1 MDTAAYSIDG
11 RTFVFRGE
19 VSAALQPGA
28 YVTLTPPDGAPER
41 LGQVLEVRAVP
52 GETFAQP
59 AIEGSGVLLGD
70 GLDRGSI
77 TNATLRPAS
86 SEVVATRVS
95 RHGETGLLR
104 LGALADDPGVSA
116 PLIAKGLGRHTF
128 VCGQSGS
135 GKTYAMGKILERV
148 LQDTDLRLVVV
159 DPNSDYVHLGEL
171 LPREETGLSA
181 EEYAAAQGRRARY
194 SDRVKVLSRDHGLKL
209 WLGNLAFPQQAT
221 VLGLDP
227 IADAEETD
235 VARLIIDGFG
245 DDPFT
250 PADIR
255 HRAQELEGAA
265 ARRLALRIGNLGL
278 DRMDIWADADHPPAM
293 QYLGDDWRAAVVDLG
308 SLTSPAERSIVSAA
322 LVLALW
328 RQRAAREPV
337 LLVIDEAHNLCPQH
351 PTGRQQ
357 TLATDHL
364 ITIAGE
370 GRKYGIYLMVATQ
383 RPTKVHDNVVSQC
396 DNLLLMRMN
405 SQADIA
411 ALETRFSAVPSSL
424 LRKSATFRLG
434 EGLAFGKIAPEP
446 LLFKTGRRITP
457 EGGVDV
463 PSSWVTPS

>member
-19 VSAALQPGA
+19 ASAGLQPGE
-28 YVTLTPPDGAPER
+28 YVTLDPPDAAPEQ
-41 LGQVLEVRAVP
+41 LGQVLEVHAVP
-52 GETFAQP
+52 GASFAEP
-59 AIEGSGVLLGD
+59 AIEGSGVLLGSRS
-70 GLDRGSI
+70 GRGTI
-77 TNATLRPAS
+77 TNASLRTAS
-86 SEVVATRVS
+86 TDVVADRVS
-95 RHGETGLLR
+95 RLGEAGLLR
-104 LGALADDPGVSA
+104 LGSLADNPDVPA

-128 VCGQSGS
+128 VCGQSGA

-159 DPNSDYVHLGEL
+159 DPNSDYVHLGEM

-181 EEYAAAQGRRARY
+181 EAYAKADSRRASY
-194 SDRVKVLSRDHGLKL
+194 ADRVKVLSRNNGLKL

-227 IADAEETD
+227 IEDAEETD
-235 VARLIIDGFG
+235 VARLIIEGFG
-245 DDPFT
+245 NDPFT

-255 HRAQELEGAA
+255 RRAQELEGTA

-278 DRMDIWADADHPPAM
+278 DRMEIWADADNPPAM
-293 QYLGDDWRAAVVDLG
+293 QHLGDDWRAAVVDLG

-328 RQRAAREPV
+328 RRRAAREPV

-351 PTGRQQ
+351 PMGRQQ
-357 TLATDHL
+357 TLATDYL
-364 ITIAGE
+364 VTIAGE

-383 RPTKVHDNVVSQC
+383 RPTKVHDNVLSQC

-405 SQADIA
+405 SQVDIA
-411 ALETRFSAVPSSL
+411 HLESVFSSVPPAL
-424 LRKSATFRLG
+424 LRKSSTFQLG
-434 EGLAFGKIAPEP
+434 EGLAFGKIAPDP
-446 LLFKTGRRITP
+446 LLFKTGRRLSP

-463 PSSWVTPS
+463 PSTWVTPA